1 MNNYSNKRKRK
12 TDVKQRAAHPSHMFT
27 RCSVLGCPNTARA
40 GTGDGLD
47 TRYCRKH
54 SDHHAR
60 HGSYYKR
67 SYTAAEIAPHRKRAL
82 EWLEANRDDPYV
94 ANAIQRV
101 ETLYANAGPHVEAFR
116 LRGLNPEQR
125 AKAAWA
131 RLRKANVDP
140 VRVVAAWLAIELTM
154 QADPQPELKS
164 EFKRVQAAKLIHRM
178 SSGTHK
184 KWDNGNELHVY
195 PRPRGQIL
203 RYLGYDLSGA
213 AELLCEA
220 EIKNLLEI

>member
-1 MNNYSNKRKRK
+1 M
-12 TDVKQRAAHPSHMFT
+12 
-27 RCSVLGCPNTARA
+27 
-40 GTGDGLD
+40 D